1 MGHAPL
7 ASRRAQLLGGGEAL
21 HDHGVQAEEV
31 EGVHAAVVDG
41 GAWAAAICVGSLAVT
56 RRARVGGLHR
66 VGLQD
71 GATPGQADDEGDAA
85 GVGVGAADVLHGA
98 DAIWR
103 DDCGTHRH
111 THAAH
116 RHGTKHGQHGAAEGA
131 AHTNTQRTRC
141 ANVDLLAAAGLAE
154 RPARREAEH
163 ALHEGSPQAC
173 HALLVVVGVQLVHR
187 VRHDVGN
194 VLMHA
199 GVWVLHDQV
208 GRAGAGL
215 SLGIGAGAD
224 VRQHV
229 LAGHGLLVGLL
240 EVEAAVVQRLVVVAL
255 QHLLPVL
262 VQLRLHLLPLRV
274 LLLQALED
282 DGDGTRR
289 VAAQKLRV
297 QETPIATAP

>member
-1 MGHAPL
+1 
-7 ASRRAQLLGGGEAL
+7 
-21 HDHGVQAEEV
+21 
-31 EGVHAAVVDG
+31 
-41 GAWAAAICVGSLAVT
+41 
-56 RRARVGGLHR
+56 
-66 VGLQD
+66 
-71 GATPGQADDEGDAA
+71 
-85 GVGVGAADVLHGA
+85 
-98 DAIWR
+98 
-103 DDCGTHRH
+103 
-111 THAAH
+111 
-116 RHGTKHGQHGAAEGA
+116 
-131 AHTNTQRTRC
+131 
-141 ANVDLLAAAGLAE
+141 
-154 RPARREAEH
+154 
-163 ALHEGSPQAC
+163 
-173 HALLVVVGVQLVHR
+173 
-187 VRHDVGN
+187 
-194 VLMHA
+194 MHA
-199 GVWVLHDQV
+199 GVWVVHDQV

-262 VQLRLHLLPLRV
+262 VQLRLHLLPLSV